1 MLSRFA
7 PMVRLRVRTHDGV
20 FLGTPNSE
28 GKMGNCIGVARAA
41 VAVAAL
47 MFASAGPALAMP
59 APGSQA
65 MAAPSPVTHGVATY
79 VSGGI
84 GRAEADVLRHMAA
97 RYPVEMTF
105 AQQNQGRN
113 EFVAGV
119 DLRVTDS
126 AGHAVVDV
134 KDGGPLVLLRLP
146 DGHYT
151 LTADYDGHVKTQR
164 VDVSKGHHD
173 RIGFLWS

>member
-1 MLSRFA
+1 
-7 PMVRLRVRTHDGV
+7 
-20 FLGTPNSE
+20 
-28 GKMGNCIGVARAA
+28 MGNCNGLARAA

-59 APGSQA
+59 ATGSQA
-65 MAAPSPVTHGVATY
+65 MAAPSPVTQGVATY

-84 GRAEADVLRHMAA
+84 GRAEAAALRHMAA

-105 AQQNQGRN
+105 AQKNQGRN

-146 DGHYT
+146 EGHYT
-151 LTADYDGHVKTQR
+151 LTADYDGQVKTQR
-164 VDVSKGHHD
+164 VDVSKGRHD

>member
-1 MLSRFA
+1 
-7 PMVRLRVRTHDGV
+7 
-20 FLGTPNSE
+20 
-28 GKMGNCIGVARAA
+28 MGGYNGIARAA
-41 VAVAAL
+41 VAVATL
-47 MFASAGPALAMP
+47 MLASGGPALAMP
-59 APGSQA
+59 APGPQA
-65 MAAPSPVTHGVATY
+65 MAAPSPVTRGVATY

-84 GRAEADVLRHMAA
+84 GQAEADALRHMAMG
-97 RYPVEMTF
+97 YPVEMTF

-134 KDGGPLVLLRLP
+134 KDGGPLLLLRLP

-151 LTADYDGHVKTQR
+151 VTANYEGHVKTQR